1 MDQEDPEKR
10 IADLERQLAEHK
22 RIAEPTSPLDRG
34 VDLSHHGALG
44 DVVAMPIRGES
55 AAPRHFVASAPRLRK
70 RVGLPLLAASSV
82 SGLFVLLVLPLVF
95 PHLGGQAVHGI
106 AALTWCAAIGAI
118 VKVGQ
123 MSRDV
128 SIYLTGDSL
137 IVNEGSGGVF
147 PLINAKLGQ
156 WAGQGTALH
165 LRNADHRFVLGGRQY
180 AVPTGARLDAK
191 RVYSVDAWIPASA
204 FHALLN
210 DVCR

>member
-1 MDQEDPEKR
+1 MDREDPEKR
-10 IADLERQLAEHK
+10 IAELERQLAEHNK
-22 RIAEPTSPLDRG
+22 GIAEPRSVLDHD
-34 VDLSHHGALG
+34 VSHPSALG
-44 DVVAMPIRGES
+44 EAVAMPVRGAS
-55 AAPRHFVASAPRLRK
+55 AAPRRFMASAPRLGK

-82 SGLFVLLVLPLVF
+82 SGLFVLIVLPLVF
-95 PHLGGQAVHGI
+95 PHFEGRTVHGI

-128 SIYLTGDSL
+128 SISLTSDSL
-137 IVNEGSGGVF
+137 IVNEGSGGIF
-147 PLINAKLGQ
+147 PLMNVELGQ

-180 AVPTGARLDAK
+180 AVSTGARLDAK
-191 RVYSVDAWIPASA
+191 RVYSVDAQMPAST

-210 DVCR
+210 SVYR